1 MAIAEKDLAVQEIID
16 RHLGLEGNLL
26 PILHAIQAELG
37 YLPEPAMVRVARS
50 LRIPLSK
57 VYGTATFYS
66 LFATH
71 PKGEYV
77 IRICESAPCHIQG
90 AQEVIE
96 ALEKEL
102 GIKVGETTPDQ
113 KFTLELASCIGVC
126 GVAPAIMINEHVHG
140 NLTPSMVPGI
150 IARYRN
156 GLEGP
161 GFSTDQKFAG
171 GRIGQ
176 QAPGLRPAAGEV

>member
-1 MAIAEKDLAVQEIID
+1 MAIAEKDRAVQNIID
-16 RHLGLEGNLL
+16 RHLQLEGNLL

-37 YLPEPAMVRVARS
+37 YLPESAMAQVARA
-50 LRIPLSK
+50 LKIPLSK

-102 GIKVGETTPDQ
+102 GIKVGETTPDR

-126 GVAPAIMINEHVHG
+126 GVAPAIMINEQVHG
-140 NLTPSMVPGI
+140 NLTPAMIPGI

-156 GLEGP
+156 GLESP
-161 GFSTDQKFAG
+161 NALNS
-171 GRIGQ
+171 
-176 QAPGLRPAAGEV
+176 QASSGLRPAVGEV

>member
-1 MAIAEKDLAVQEIID
+1 LAIAEKDRAVQEIID

-26 PILHAIQAELG
+26 PILHAIQSELG
-37 YLPEPAMVRVARS
+37 HLPELAMVRVARS
-50 LRIPLSK
+50 LGIPLSK

-66 LFATH
+66 LFTTH

-90 AQEVIE
+90 AQEVIK

-102 GIKVGETTPDQ
+102 GVKVGETTPDQ

-140 NLTPSMVPGI
+140 NLTPSMIPGI
-150 IARYRN
+150 IARYRR
-156 GLEGP
+156 GLE
-161 GFSTDQKFAG
+161 
-171 GRIGQ
+171 
-176 QAPGLRPAAGEV
+176 APGLSVGQESSGDRTGQPAPGFRPAVGEV